1 MAVPVIPTSAE
12 GNFEFKT
19 STSPYIKIYFNTFPN
34 NKKNNQL
41 NFLCNSFRFSDPCLL
56 NPSDNDSKISGQNTP
71 DRRNNIPSDTEQNNK
86 FFSVLM
92 EQIQLLHE
100 TNTKICRDLHEAK
113 GK

>member
-19 STSPYIKIYFNTFPN
+19 STSLYFKTYFNTFPN
-34 NKKNNQL
+34 IKKQSFK
-41 NFLCNSFRFSDPCLL
+41 FLCNSFRFSDPCLL

-71 DRRNNIPSDTEQNNK
+71 DRRNNIPSDMEQNNK
-86 FFSVLM
+86 FFNALM

-113 GK
+113 GKW